1 MSIFKG
7 IRFEL
12 LVLIFITL
20 SIFFSFNLDLWFYK
34 YFKNISEWVNGDFLK
49 EFFSEITKLGSS
61 SWYFS
66 ITIIGFVIF
75 YLSNKLQIIKSKSTS
90 NLSNFFISSFVY
102 ILTVGLITQII
113 KHVVGR
119 PRPNHTNFEDVFSF
133 KYFTLESNFHSFPS
147 GHSSTIFIVCFI
159 LASVL
164 PKLRYFFYFLA
175 SVVAF
180 SRVIVGAHFFT
191 DIVAGA
197 ILALILFKILNK
209 LIQNKY
215 NKYRLSNLI
224 PEKNSEIF
232 YYILILF
239 FSCVFV
245 TAGPSLDLYVS
256 SLFYKGASQFE
267 LQSFDLTS
275 ILFRDILLPLILIYI
290 LILPIVGRF
299 FKIDKIFFNYKF
311 SIKEIVL
318 LLISQIISVLI
329 FVNLILKNLWSRARP
344 NDVLELGGKESF
356 SPWFEIS
363 NACETNCSFVSG
375 DASVGF
381 SVIILYLITKKIIFL
396 YASFVA
402 GFVFGLIRIMA
413 GGHFLSDIF
422 FAGFFT
428 VILNIILFELYK
440 KYYAK

>member
-1 MSIFKG
+1 MSIIKS
-7 IRFEL
+7 IKFEL
-12 LVLIFITL
+12 LILALITL
-20 SIFFSFNLDLWFYK
+20 SIFTSFNLDLFFYS
-34 YFKNISEWVNGDFLK
+34 YFINLNEWVNGIFLK

-75 YLSNKLQIIKSKSTS
+75 YINNKLQIIKTKSAK
-90 NLSNFFISSFVY
+90 NIYNFFISSFVY
-102 ILTVGLITQII
+102 ILTVGIITQII

-119 PRPNHTNFEDVFSF
+119 PRPNHTDFENVFSF
-133 KYFTLESNFHSFPS
+133 KYFSLESNFHSFPS

-159 LASVL
+159 LVSVA

-180 SRVIVGAHFFT
+180 SRVVVGAHFFT

-197 ILALILFKILNK
+197 ILALILFKVLNIL
-209 LIQNKY
+209 IENKY
-215 NKYRLSNLI
+215 NKYKFSNLI

-232 YYILILF
+232 YYFLILL

-245 TAGPSLDLYVS
+245 TAAPSLDLYVS
-256 SLFYKGASQFE
+256 FLFYKGASQFV
-267 LQSFDLTS
+267 LQSLDLTS

-299 FKIDKIFFNYKF
+299 FKIDRIFYNYQF

-318 LLISQIISVLI
+318 LWISQIISVLI
-329 FVNLILKNLWSRARP
+329 FVNLVLKNFWGRARP
-344 NDVLELGGKESF
+344 NDVVELGGKESF

-402 GFVFGLIRIMA
+402 GFILGVIRIMA

-422 FAGFFT
+422 FAGFFI

>member
-1 MSIFKG
+1 MSIFKS
-7 IRFEL
+7 IKFEL
-12 LVLIFITL
+12 LILVLVTL
-20 SIFFSFNLDLWFYK
+20 SIFVSFNLDLWFYT
-34 YFKNISEWVNGDFLK
+34 NLLNLNQLSNGVFLK

-66 ITIIGFVIF
+66 ISIIGFIVF
-75 YLSNKLQIIKSKSTS
+75 YINRKLQIIRAKSTN

-102 ILTVGLITQII
+102 ILTVGVITQII

-159 LASVL
+159 LVSVL

-180 SRVIVGAHFFT
+180 SRVVVGAHFFT

-209 LIQNKY
+209 LIENKY
-215 NKYRLSNLI
+215 NNYKLSNLI

-256 SLFYKGASQFE
+256 ALFYKGAAQFE
-267 LQSFDLTS
+267 LQSFDLAS

-318 LLISQIISVLI
+318 LWISQIISVLI
-329 FVNLILKNLWSRARP
+329 FVNLILKNFWGRARP
-344 NDVLELGGKESF
+344 NDVVELGGKESF
-356 SPWFEIS
+356 SPWFEIT

-381 SVIILYLITKKIIFL
+381 SIIILYLITKKIIFL
-396 YASFVA
+396 YGSFVA
-402 GFVFGLIRIMA
+402 GLVLGLIRIMA

-422 FAGFFT
+422 FAGFFV
-428 VILNIILFELYK
+428 VILNIILLELYK

>member
-1 MSIFKG
+1 MSIFNSIK
-7 IRFEL
+7 FEL
-12 LVLIFITL
+12 LILALITL
-20 SIFFSFNLDLWFYK
+20 SIFASFNLDLFFYS
-34 YFKNISEWVNGDFLK
+34 YFINLSKWVNGVFLK
-49 EFFSEITKLGSS
+49 EFFSEITELGNS

-75 YLSNKLQIIKSKSTS
+75 YINNKLQIIKTKSAK

-102 ILTVGLITQII
+102 ILTVGIITQII

-119 PRPNHTNFEDVFSF
+119 PRPNHTDFEDVFNF
-133 KYFTLESNFHSFPS
+133 KYFTMESNFHSFPS
-147 GHSSTIFIVCFI
+147 GHSSTIFVVCFI
-159 LASVL
+159 LVSVV
-164 PKLRYFFYFLA
+164 PKLRYFFYFFA

-180 SRVIVGAHFFT
+180 SRIIVGAHFFT
-191 DIVAGA
+191 DIVGGA
-197 ILALILFKILNK
+197 ILALILFKVLNK
-209 LIQNKY
+209 LVENKY
-215 NKYRLSNLI
+215 NKYKFSNLI

-256 SLFYKGASQFE
+256 SLFYNGSSQFE

-275 ILFRDILLPLILIYI
+275 IFFRDIFLPLILIYI
-290 LILPIVGRF
+290 LILPIIGYF

-311 SIKEIVL
+311 SIREIVL
-318 LLISQIISVLI
+318 LWISQITSILI
-329 FVNLILKNLWSRARP
+329 FVNLILKNFWGRARP
-344 NDVLELGGKESF
+344 NDVVELGGKKTF

-422 FAGFFT
+422 FAGFFI

>member
-1 MSIFKG
+1 MSIFKS
-7 IRFEL
+7 IKFEL
-12 LVLIFITL
+12 LILVLTTL
-20 SIFFSFNLDLWFYK
+20 SIFASFNIDLFFYS
-34 YFKNISEWVNGDFLK
+34 YFINLSEWVNGVFLK

-75 YLSNKLQIIKSKSTS
+75 YVNNKLQIIKTKSVK

-102 ILTVGLITQII
+102 ILTVGIITQII

-119 PRPNHTNFEDVFSF
+119 PRPNHTDFEDVFSF
-133 KYFTLESNFHSFPS
+133 QYFTMESNFHSFPS

-159 LASVL
+159 LVSVL
-164 PKLRYFFYFLA
+164 PKLKYFFYFLA
-175 SVVAF
+175 SIVAF
-180 SRVIVGAHFFT
+180 SRVIVSAHFFT

-197 ILALILFKILNK
+197 ILALILFKVLNK
-209 LIQNKY
+209 LIENKY
-215 NKYRLSNLI
+215 NRYKLSNLI

-245 TAGPSLDLYVS
+245 TSGPSLDLYIS
-256 SLFYKGASQFE
+256 GLFYYGASQFA
-267 LQSFDLTS
+267 LQSFDITS
-275 ILFRDILLPLILIYI
+275 IIFRDILLPLILIYMS
-290 LILPIVGRF
+290 ILPILGRF

-311 SIKEIVL
+311 SFREIFL
-318 LLISQIISVLI
+318 LWISQIFSVLI
-329 FVNLILKNLWSRARP
+329 FVNLILKNFWGRARP
-344 NDVLELGGKESF
+344 NDVKEFGGKETF
-356 SPWFEIS
+356 SPWFEIT

-381 SVIILYLITKKIIFL
+381 SIIILYLITKKIIFL
-396 YASFVA
+396 YVSVVA
-402 GFVFGLIRIMA
+402 GLILGLIRIMA

-422 FAGFFT
+422 FAGFFI

-440 KYYAK
+440 KYYVK

>member
-1 MSIFKG
+1 MSIFKS
-7 IRFEL
+7 IKFEL
-12 LVLIFITL
+12 LILVLITL
-20 SIFFSFNLDLWFYK
+20 SIFASFNLDLFFYS
-34 YFKNISEWVNGDFLK
+34 YFINLSDWANGVFLK

-75 YLSNKLQIIKSKSTS
+75 YINNKLQIIKTKSAK

-102 ILTVGLITQII
+102 ILTVGIITQII

-119 PRPNHTNFEDVFSF
+119 PRPNHTDFEDVFSF
-133 KYFTLESNFHSFPS
+133 KYFTMESNFHSFPS

-159 LASVL
+159 LVSIL
-164 PKLRYFFYFLA
+164 PKLKYFFYFLA
-175 SVVAF
+175 SIVAF
-180 SRVIVGAHFFT
+180 SRVIVSAHFFT

-209 LIQNKY
+209 LIENKY
-215 NKYRLSNLI
+215 NKYKLSNLI

-318 LLISQIISVLI
+318 LWISQIISVLI
-329 FVNLILKNLWSRARP
+329 FVNLILKNFWGRARP
-344 NDVLELGGKESF
+344 NDVVELGGKESF
-356 SPWFEIS
+356 SPWFEIT

-381 SVIILYLITKKIIFL
+381 SIIILYLITKKIIFL

-402 GFVFGLIRIMA
+402 GLVLGLIRIMA

-422 FAGFFT
+422 FAGFFI

>member
-1 MSIFKG
+1 MSIFKS
-7 IRFEL
+7 IKFEL
-12 LVLIFITL
+12 LILVLVTL
-20 SIFFSFNLDLWFYK
+20 SIFVSFNLDLFFYK
-34 YFKNISEWVNGDFLK
+34 YFINLSEWVNGIFLK

-75 YLSNKLQIIKSKSTS
+75 YINNKLKIIKTKSAK

-102 ILTVGLITQII
+102 ILTVGIITQII

-119 PRPNHTNFEDVFSF
+119 PRPNHTDFEDVFGF
-133 KYFTLESNFHSFPS
+133 KYFTMESNFHSFPS

-159 LASVL
+159 LVSVL
-164 PKLRYFFYFLA
+164 PKLKYFFYFLA
-175 SVVAF
+175 SIIAF
-180 SRVIVGAHFFT
+180 SRVIVSAHFFT

-197 ILALILFKILNK
+197 ILALILFKVLNQ
-209 LIQNKY
+209 LTENKY
-215 NKYRLSNLI
+215 NKYKLSNLI
-224 PEKNSEIF
+224 PEKNSGMF

-245 TAGPSLDLYVS
+245 TSGPSLDLYTS
-256 SLFYKGASQFE
+256 GLFYYGASQFA
-267 LQSFDLTS
+267 LQSFDMTS
-275 ILFRDILLPLILIYI
+275 IIFRDILLPLIVIYMS
-290 LILPIVGRF
+290 ILPIVGRF

-311 SIKEIVL
+311 SFREIFL
-318 LLISQIISVLI
+318 LWVSQIVGVLI
-329 FVNLILKNLWSRARP
+329 FVNLILKNFWGRARP
-344 NDVLELGGKESF
+344 NDVIEFGGKETF
-356 SPWFEIS
+356 SPWFEIT

-381 SVIILYLITKKIIFL
+381 SIIILYLITKKIIFL
-396 YASFVA
+396 YASVVA
-402 GFVFGLIRIMA
+402 GIVLGLIRIMA

-422 FAGFFT
+422 FAGFFI
-428 VILNIILFELYK
+428 VILNTILFELYK